1 MAHEAHAQNAVVYQR
16 LLSYMQCNKITKALQ
31 TQELEIMATK
41 TFAPVLPHSHPAT
54 DSVGAFFA
62 KIGRFF
68 VVGFD
73 VFNEAQAMAR
83 KAHAKYPFAE

>member
-1 MAHEAHAQNAVVYQR
+1 
-16 LLSYMQCNKITKALQ
+16 
-31 TQELEIMATK
+31 MATK
-41 TFAPVLPHSHPAT
+41 TFTPVLPHSYPQT
-54 DSVGAFFA
+54 DAISAFFA

-68 VVGFD
+68 LVGFD

>member
-1 MAHEAHAQNAVVYQR
+1 MA
-16 LLSYMQCNKITKALQ
+16 S
-31 TQELEIMATK
+31 K
-41 TFAPVLPHSHPAT
+41 TFAPVLPHSYPAT
-54 DSVGAFFA
+54 DSIGAFFA

-68 VVGFD
+68 IVGFD